1 MFIKICGIT
10 NEEDALLAVAVG
22 ADAIGFVFAPS
33 PRQVVATR
41 VAEIVRRLPPDI
53 LTVGVFR
60 NELPDRVISIMNN
73 TGLMAAQ
80 LHGFE
85 SASQVHKVKSE
96 VRTVFKAVTAGSESF
111 QDAAGF
117 GADAVLVDSEEPGSG
132 EVFDW
137 QMAENAPQGVP
148 LILAGGLTPT
158 NVVGAIEKVRPWGVD
173 VSSGV
178 ERSPG
183 IKDPRLVRAFV
194 EAARSTEND
203 HNAVTGDVN
212 VFRNDPYNWEDDST
226 WR

>member
-33 PRQVVATR
+33 PRQVAVTR
-41 VAEIVRRLPPDI
+41 VSEIVKRLPPDV

-60 NELPDRVISIMNN
+60 NELPDRVISIVNN

-85 SASQVHKVKSE
+85 SATQVQKVKSE

-111 QDAAGF
+111 QDAAAF
-117 GADAVLVDSEEPGSG
+117 GADAVLVDSDEPGSG

-137 QMAENAPQGVP
+137 KMAENAPQGVP
-148 LILAGGLTPT
+148 LILAGGLTPS
-158 NVVGAIEKVRPWGVD
+158 NVAGAIRKVQPWGVD
-173 VSSGV
+173 VSTGV

-183 IKDPRLVRAFV
+183 LKDPILVRAFI
-194 EAARSTEND
+194 EAARSTENNSND
-203 HNAVTGDVN
+203 QKDEINI
-212 VFRNDPYNWEDDST
+212 FREDPYNWEDDPT

>member
-1 MFIKICGIT
+1 VFIKICGIT

-22 ADAIGFVFAPS
+22 ADAVGFVFAPS
-33 PRQVVATR
+33 SRQVAATR
-41 VAEIVRRLPPDI
+41 VSEIVRRLPPDV

-60 NELPDRVISIMNN
+60 NELPERVISVINS

-85 SASQVHKVKSE
+85 SPSQVQQVKEE
-96 VRTVFKAVTAGSESF
+96 VRTVFKAVTAGSDSF
-111 QDAAGF
+111 QDAASF
-117 GADAVLVDSEEPGSG
+117 GADAVLVDSAEPGSG

-148 LILAGGLTPT
+148 LILAGGLTPD
-158 NVVGAIEKVRPWGVD
+158 NVVGAIGKVQPWGVD

-183 IKDPRLVRAFV
+183 IKDPILVRAFV
-194 EAARSTEND
+194 EAARTTESMQKAED
-203 HNAVTGDVN
+203 TEVN
-212 VFRNDPYNWEDDST
+212 VFRDEPYNWEEDST

>member
-33 PRQVVATR
+33 PRQIAITR
-41 VAEIVRRLPPDI
+41 VSEIVRRLPPDI

-60 NELPDRVISIMNN
+60 NELPDRVISVINN

-85 SASQVHKVKSE
+85 SAAQVQKVKSE

-111 QDAAGF
+111 QDAAAF
-117 GADAVLVDSEEPGSG
+117 GADAVLVDSDEPGSG

-148 LILAGGLTPT
+148 LILAGGLTPS
-158 NVVGAIEKVRPWGVD
+158 NVAGAIRKVQPWGVD
-173 VSSGV
+173 VSTGV
-178 ERSPG
+178 ERSSG
-183 IKDPRLVRAFV
+183 LKDPILVRAFV
-194 EAARSTEND
+194 EAARSTENESSD
-203 HNAVTGDVN
+203 QKGEVN
-212 VFRNDPYNWEDDST
+212 ILREDPYNWEDDPT

>member
-1 MFIKICGIT
+1 MFIKICGVT
-10 NEEDALLAVAVG
+10 NEEDALLAVALG
-22 ADAIGFVFAPS
+22 ADAVGFVFAPS
-33 PRQVVATR
+33 SRKVAATR
-41 VAEIVRRLPPDI
+41 VAEIVRRLPPDV

-60 NELPDRVISIMNN
+60 NDLPERVISIVNS

-85 SASQVHKVKSE
+85 SPSQVQKVKSE
-96 VRTVFKAVTAGSESF
+96 VRTVFKAVVAGSEAF
-111 QDAAGF
+111 HDAASF
-117 GADAVLVDSEEPGSG
+117 GADAVLVDSVEPGSG

-148 LILAGGLTPT
+148 MILAGGLTPD
-158 NVVGAIEKVRPWGVD
+158 NVVGAIGKVQPWGVD

-183 IKDPRLVRAFV
+183 IKDPILVRSFI
-194 EAARSTEND
+194 EAVRSTE
-203 HNAVTGDVN
+203 GDRGAESN
-212 VFRNDPYNWEDDST
+212 EIHVFRDEPYNWEDDST

>member
-33 PRQVVATR
+33 PRQVAVTR
-41 VAEIVRRLPPDI
+41 VSEIVKRLPPDI

-60 NELPDRVISIMNN
+60 NELPDRVISIINN

-85 SASQVHKVKSE
+85 SATQVQNVKSE
-96 VRTVFKAVTAGSESF
+96 VRTVFKAVAAGSESF
-111 QDAAGF
+111 QDAAAF
-117 GADAVLVDSEEPGSG
+117 GADAVLVDSDEPGSG

-137 QMAENAPQGVP
+137 KMAENAPQGVP
-148 LILAGGLTPT
+148 LILAGGLTPS
-158 NVVGAIEKVRPWGVD
+158 NVAGAIRKVQPWGVD
-173 VSSGV
+173 VSTGV

-183 IKDPRLVRAFV
+183 LKDPILVRAFI
-194 EAARSTEND
+194 EAARSTENNSND
-203 HNAVTGDVN
+203 QKDEVN
-212 VFRNDPYNWEDDST
+212 IFREDPYNWEDDPT